1 MDAISQ
7 GSQEIRIALGGLKK
21 RIFILFAVQAT
32 LLWMGYQAMLIWWI
46 PQYAFRWLGIAVVS
60 SAALLGVI
68 WHSLADNYPSGKKDL
83 LTSLGAGN
91 VLTIIRGFLICFLAG
106 FLFSP
111 WPLGWIAWIPGLM
124 YSLAA
129 LADLFDGY
137 LARRSSQVTRF
148 GEILDMRLDGL
159 GVLIASILLVQYD
172 QVPAWYLLVGLARY
186 LFLLGIW
193 IRRRLGMPIYEL
205 TPNRTRRPFAGAQM
219 GFIAVVLFP
228 VFSPPGTSL
237 VAALFALPFLV
248 GFVLDWMAVSG
259 AGLRSVN
266 GSILENSKIRDRDK
280 RFSMPLSRGVTKWIP
295 VAVRFLVVLLL
306 AAWLVENS
314 TLYFPNLW
322 LGSAILLLLIG
333 LVLIALGAAG
343 RLAALLVL
351 FGIGLF
357 QFFSSL
363 GIMEI
368 GMLIGATALL
378 YSGTGPFSLWEPEKG
393 IISKR
398 IGEV

>member
-137 LARRSSQVTRF
+137 LARRSGQVTRF

-314 TLYFPNLW
+314 ALYIPNFW
-322 LGSAILLLLIG
+322 LGSAILLLLLG
-333 LVLIALGAAG
+333 LVLITLGAAG
-343 RLAALLVL
+343 RLAAILVL

>member
-7 GSQEIRIALGGLKK
+7 GYQERRIALGGLKK
-21 RIFILFAVQAT
+21 RIFIMFAIQAT

-60 SAALLGVI
+60 SAAMLGVI

-137 LARRSSQVTRF
+137 LARRSGQVTRF

-159 GVLIASILLVQYD
+159 GVLIACVLLVQYG
-172 QVPAWYLLVGLARY
+172 QVPAWYLLVGMARY

-193 IRRRLGMPIYEL
+193 IRRQLGKPIYEL

-237 VAALFALPFLV
+237 VAVLFALPFLV

-259 AGLRSVN
+259 AGLQSASDSIMDN
-266 GSILENSKIRDRDK
+266 GKNHDRV
-280 RFSMPLSRGVTKWIP
+280 RRVTKWIP
-295 VAVRFLVVLLL
+295 MTIRFLVVLLL

-314 TLYFPNLW
+314 ALYIPNFW
-322 LGSAILLLLIG
+322 LGSAILLLLLG
-333 LVLIALGAAG
+333 LVLITLGAAG

-357 QFFSSL
+357 QYFSSL
-363 GIMEI
+363 GNMEI